1 MKKKLQTAFSPRQ
14 YMLSQDFELYY
25 YNDHNLSTVN
35 MHTHPYY
42 EFYFFLEGNVSM
54 QIGDSLY
61 PLGYG
66 DIMLI
71 PPMLS
76 HRLLIHGTDMPYRR
90 FVLWISRDYGQH
102 LLALSPDYGYLTEY
116 AQKHQTYLFHTDQLS
131 FNSVQSKILRLLE
144 EMHDRRFGRDA
155 QIPLCINDLILL
167 LNRIVYTQK
176 HAKIQAEETPLFER
190 LVEYIEE
197 HLDEDLSLERLSDAF
212 FVSKY
217 HISHVFKNNLGI
229 SIHQYITKKRLALC
243 REAMTSDAPVSD
255 LYLGCGFGDYSSFYR
270 AFKKEYGIS
279 PKEYRDTLSL
289 LRKI

>member
-1 MKKKLQTAFSPRQ
+1 MKKKLQTSFSPRQ

-76 HRLLIHGTDMPYRR
+76 HRLLIHGTDVPYRR

-176 HAKIQAEETPLFER
+176 HPKIQAEETHHE
-190 LVEYIEE
+190 
-197 HLDEDLSLERLSDAF
+197 
-212 FVSKY
+212 
-217 HISHVFKNNLGI
+217 
-229 SIHQYITKKRLALC
+229 T
-243 REAMTSDAPVSD
+243 
-255 LYLGCGFGDYSSFYR
+255 
-270 AFKKEYGIS
+270 
-279 PKEYRDTLSL
+279 
-289 LRKI
+289 